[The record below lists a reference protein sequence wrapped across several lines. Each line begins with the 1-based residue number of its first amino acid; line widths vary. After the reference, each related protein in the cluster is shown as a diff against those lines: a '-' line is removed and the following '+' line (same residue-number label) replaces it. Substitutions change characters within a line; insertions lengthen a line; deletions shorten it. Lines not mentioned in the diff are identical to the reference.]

1 MPSPVSVHFSSVAQL
16 CLTFCDPVDHSTPGF
31 PSHHQLLELIQFHVH
46 WVGDVIQPSHSLS
59 SPSPPA
65 FTLSHHQ
72 GLYQWV
78 RSLHKVAKLLE
89 LQLQHQSWIFR
100 TDFNHFQFTLIHEH
114 NIPGSY
120 AILFLTASVF
130 TSITNHIHSW
140 VFFSLWLCLFIL
152 SGVVSPLF
160 SRSIL
165 GTYWPGE
172 VFFSVLY
179 FCLSILFMVF
189 SRKEYWVVCHSLL
202 QGTMFFS
209 KLSNMTNPSWVALH
223 GMVHSFIE
231 SVLNCCFL
239 TCI

>member
-16 CLTFCDPVDHSTPGF
+16 CLTFCDPVDHRTPGF

-78 RSLHKVAKLLE
+78 RSLHQVAKLLE

-152 SGVVSPLF
+152 SGVISPLF

-172 VFFSVLY
+172 VFFQCPVFLPFHTVHGVLKERILSGLPFPSPGDHVFFQTLQY
-179 FCLSILFMVF
+179 DQSILGGPT
-189 SRKEYWVVCHSLL
+189 W
-202 QGTMFFS
+202 
-209 KLSNMTNPSWVALH
+209 H
-223 GMVHSFIE
+223 GS
-231 SVLNCCFL
+231 
-239 TCI
+239 